1 MRGPVLAPQAVQRLD
16 RLAWERYGI
25 PTLLLMEH
33 AGAAVA
39 REVERVLSRKKSVAT
54 RLRQQKGRV
63 VCVCG
68 KGNNGGDGFVAAR
81 HLMYQ
86 GARVAFFS
94 TAQARDLKG
103 DALLNH
109 RIVTKMGAKVR
120 PLKRG
125 KDFARLRRALKAAD
139 VVVDALLGIGVRGIV
154 RDPVAGAIR
163 LINASGAPVIAV
175 DVPSGL
181 DALTG
186 RCLGDCVRASRTVT
200 FTALKTGLVRGQG
213 PRMAGRIR
221 VADIGIPRWMAKR
234 NGR

>member
-1 MRGPVLAPQAVQRLD
+1 
-16 RLAWERYGI
+16 
-25 PTLLLMEH
+25 MEH

-39 REVERVLSRKKSVAT
+39 NEVDRVLLRRKKSVAT
-54 RLRQQKGRV
+54 RLRQQKGCV

-86 GARVAFFS
+86 GARVALFL

-109 RIVTKMGAKVR
+109 RIVTKMGASVR
-120 PLKRG
+120 PLRRK
-125 KDFARLRRALKAAD
+125 KDFTGLRRALKSAD
-139 VVVDALLGIGVRGIV
+139 AVVDALLGIGASGIV

-163 LINASGAPVIAV
+163 FINASGASVVSV

-186 RCLGDCVRASRTVT
+186 QCLGDCVRASRTVT

-221 VADIGIPRWMAKR
+221 VVDIGIPRLSGFR
-234 NGR
+234 VQGTGYSFE